1 MSKFIDGQL
10 YRTLIDYGMRNLA
23 VNCEKLND
31 MNVFPVPDGDTGTN
45 MLTTVRN
52 GFAAIEN
59 FEAELPDTAKKFTDT
74 VVYGARGNSGVI
86 LSQFLK
92 GFSLVFYKNGEAEAD
107 CDCFTKAL
115 LSGVEYAY
123 GGVSHP
129 AEGTILT
136 VAREAAQAVSQNTY
150 SDLTELLCDFLTQ
163 AKITLEKTPELL
175 PVLKSAGVVDSG
187 GAGLVCFFEGMQKYL
202 CGEELEAH
210 KPLAD
215 KNAVID
221 YSAFNR
227 SSSFDYGYCT
237 EGLLQLLDSKEFV
250 NSDTFIKQLNL
261 LGGSVVA
268 SFENDKVKFHVH
280 TTAPETVLAYA
291 HRFGEFL
298 SLKIEN
304 MSVQHSELHK
314 TVVVSPNSESGN
326 FALVCVAPNEYL
338 SDLFMEMG
346 ADVVINAFDGYSP
359 SADDFI
365 RAFRASENKNVIV
378 LPNDKNLMLVA
389 SQAKEL
395 TDKTNVFIAD
405 TKSVADCY
413 ASLAIIDYASDDPE
427 SVCSD
432 ISRTVSNI
440 YDVVITH
447 SAKNTVFDSSVNF
460 IIAKNDVIAL
470 AGNRILAVGQNV
482 NEVAKQVVHAVF
494 TDQERDNVTFFAGS
508 SFSKTD
514 ADELTDYIKNKSVF
528 TETDFVQTHMRSFDL
543 LLSFE

>member
-1 MSKFIDGQL
+1 MCKSINGQL
-10 YRTLIDYGMRNLA
+10 FRTLIDYGMRNLA

-92 GFSLVFYKNGEAEAD
+92 GFSLVFYENGEAEAD

-115 LSGVEYAY
+115 LSGVECAY

-150 SDLTELLCDFLTQ
+150 SDLTELLCDFLAQ

-210 KPLAD
+210 KVEND
-215 KNAVID
+215 KDTPAD
-221 YSAFNR
+221 YSSFNR
-227 SSSFDYGYCT
+227 LSTFDYGYCT
-237 EGLLQLLDSKEFV
+237 EGLLQLLDSKERINADRFR
-250 NSDTFIKQLNL
+250 KQLDA
-261 LGGSVVA
+261 LGDSVVA

-280 TTAPETVLAYA
+280 TKTPEKVLSFA

-304 MSVQHSELHK
+304 MSVQHSELNK
-314 TVVVSPNSESGN
+314 NVVVSPNSESGK
-326 FALVCVAPNEYL
+326 FAVVCVAPNEYL
-338 SDLFMEMG
+338 STLFIDMG

-365 RAFRASENKNVIV
+365 KAFKAAENKNIIV

-389 SQAKEL
+389 SQAKAL
-395 TDKTNVFIAD
+395 TDKINVFITE

-413 ASLAIIDYASDDPE
+413 ASLAIIDFDSDSPE
-427 SVCSD
+427 EVCSD
-432 ISRTVSNI
+432 ISRTVENI
-440 YDVVITH
+440 YDVVITR
-447 SAKNTVFDSSVNF
+447 SAKNTVFDSF
-460 IIAKNDVIAL
+460 IIAENDIIAMS
-470 AGNRILAVGQNV
+470 GDRILAVGQSLT
-482 NEVAKQVVHAVF
+482 EVAKQVVHTVF
-494 TDQERDNVTFFAGS
+494 SKQERDNVTFFAGET
-508 SFSKTD
+508 FDEDD
-514 ADELTDYIKNKSVF
+514 AAELSNYIKNKNRF
-528 TETDFVQTHMRSFDL
+528 TETDLVETYMKAFDL
-543 LLSFE
+543 ILSFE

>member
-10 YRTLIDYGMRNLA
+10 YRTFIDYGMRNLA
-23 VNCEKLND
+23 INCDFLND

-52 GFAAIEN
+52 GFAAVDGYD
-59 FEAELPDTAKKFTDT
+59 ADLPDTAKKFADT

-92 GFSLVFYKNGEAEAD
+92 GFSLVFSDNGKPESD
-107 CDCFTKAL
+107 CDCFKKAL

-123 GGVSHP
+123 GAVSHP

-136 VAREAAQAVSQNTY
+136 VAREAAQAVSSNTY
-150 SDLTELLCDFLTQ
+150 ADLTELLYDFLEQ
-163 AKITLEKTPELL
+163 ARITLDKTPELL

-187 GAGLVCFFEGMQKYL
+187 GAGFVCFFEGMQKYL
-202 CGEELEAH
+202 CGEELETHNPQAE
-210 KPLAD
+210 
-215 KNAVID
+215 KNDVID

-237 EGLLQLLDSKEFV
+237 EGLLQLLDSKEDV
-250 NSDTFIKQLNL
+250 NSDEFIEQLNS
-261 LGGSVVA
+261 LGNSVVA

-280 TTAPETVLAYA
+280 TSAPETVLAYA

-314 TVVVSPNSESGN
+314 TVVVSANSEPGN

-338 SDLFMEMG
+338 SNLFMEMG

-365 RAFRASENKNVIV
+365 KAFRAADNRNVIV

-395 TDKTNVFIAD
+395 TDQINVFIAD
-405 TKSVADCY
+405 TKSIADCY

-440 YDVVITH
+440 YDVVITR
-447 SAKNTVFDSSVNF
+447 SAKDTVFDSSVNF
-460 IIAKNDVIAL
+460 IIARNDVIAL
-470 AGNRILAVGQNV
+470 AGNKMLAVGQNV
-482 NEVAKQVVHAVF
+482 NEVAKQVICMVF
-494 TDQERDNVTFFAGS
+494 SEQEKDNVTFFAGS
-508 SFSKTD
+508 SFSETD
-514 ADELTDYIKNKSVF
+514 ADSLTDYIKSKSVF

>member
-1 MSKFIDGQL
+1 MCKSINGQL
-10 YRTLIDYGMRNLA
+10 FRTLIDYGMRNLA

-52 GFAAIEN
+52 GFAAIEK

-107 CDCFTKAL
+107 CNCFTKAL

-150 SDLTELLCDFLTQ
+150 SDLTELLCDFLAQ

-187 GAGLVCFFEGMQKYL
+187 GAGLVCFFEGMYKYL
-202 CGEELEAH
+202 RGEELEA
-210 KPLAD
+210 D
-215 KNAVID
+215 KAENDKDTPAD
-221 YSAFNR
+221 YSSFNR
-227 SSSFDYGYCT
+227 LSTFDYGYCT
-237 EGLLQLLDSKEFV
+237 EALLQLLDSKERINADRFR
-250 NSDTFIKQLNL
+250 KQLDA
-261 LGGSVVA
+261 LGDSVVA

-280 TTAPETVLAYA
+280 TKTPEKVLSFA

-304 MSVQHSELHK
+304 MSVQHSELNK
-314 TVVVSPNSESGN
+314 NVVVSPNSESGN
-326 FALVCVAPNEYL
+326 FAVVCVAPNEYL
-338 SDLFMEMG
+338 STLFIDMG

-365 RAFRASENKNVIV
+365 KAFKAAENKNIIV

-389 SQAKEL
+389 SQAKALE
-395 TDKTNVFIAD
+395 DKINVFITE

-413 ASLAIIDYASDDPE
+413 ASLAIINFDSDSPE
-427 SVCSD
+427 EVCSD
-432 ISRTVSNI
+432 ISRTVENI
-440 YDVVITH
+440 YDVLITR
-447 SAKNTVFDSSVNF
+447 SAKNTVFDSF
-460 IIAKNDVIAL
+460 IIAENDIIAIS
-470 AGNRILAVGQNV
+470 GDRILAVGQSLT
-482 NEVAKQVVHAVF
+482 EVAKQVVHTVF
-494 TDQERDNVTFFAGS
+494 SEQERDNVTFFAGET
-508 SFSKTD
+508 FGEND
-514 ADELTDYIKNKSVF
+514 AAELSNYIKSKNRF
-528 TETDFVQTHMRSFDL
+528 TETDLVETYMKAFDL
-543 LLSFE
+543 ILSFE